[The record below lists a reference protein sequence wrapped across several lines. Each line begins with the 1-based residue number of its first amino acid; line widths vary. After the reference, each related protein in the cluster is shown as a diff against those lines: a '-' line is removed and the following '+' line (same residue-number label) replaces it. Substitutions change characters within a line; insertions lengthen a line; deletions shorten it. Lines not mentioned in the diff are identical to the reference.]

1 MELKN
6 SVNYLLYILS
16 KYKGF
21 SFGKMLVNK
30 SKEELKKMG
39 YNKIL
44 IGCLEKISILV
55 ENMLGFIF
63 LKNLI

>member
-39 YNKIL
+39 YNKML
-44 IGCLEKISILV
+44 IGCLDKISILV
-55 ENMLGFIF
+55 ENMLGFIS